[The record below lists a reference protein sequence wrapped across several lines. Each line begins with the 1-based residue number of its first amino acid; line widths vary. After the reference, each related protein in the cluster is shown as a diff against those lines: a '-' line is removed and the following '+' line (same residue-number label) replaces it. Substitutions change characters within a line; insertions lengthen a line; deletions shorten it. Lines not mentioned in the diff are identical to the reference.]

1 MRLVVAGWVI
11 LEWNEE
17 EVLGPHMVSVGHGT
31 GPVLAFWVCQLKMSA
46 ESLQL
51 WKIPSSDSPRIVLL
65 KANVE
70 SASFTPE

>member
-31 GPVLAFWVCQLKMSA
+31 GPVLAFWVC
-46 ESLQL
+46 
-51 WKIPSSDSPRIVLL
+51 
-65 KANVE
+65 
-70 SASFTPE
+70 

>member
-17 EVLGPHMVSVGHGT
+17 EVLGPLMVSVGHGT

-51 WKIPSSDSPRIVLL
+51 
-65 KANVE
+65 
-70 SASFTPE
+70 